1 MSCGFVFLMLLGL
14 LIFVANQPPP
24 PRKKGLM
31 ALLRETNGILG
42 GFVRGNWLTSHS
54 LRSIYLL

>member
-42 GFVRGNWLTSHS
+42 V
-54 LRSIYLL
+54 LLGGIG